1 MQVLISARGLTISAT
16 YRASLQ
22 ERVTKAAG
30 RVPKPIEAR
39 VMLTRERNRRTAAIT
54 LLAKHHTFRSEE
66 TALDLA
72 VAVDAAL
79 AALTRQVRQLKDRIR
94 GHKPAARKALH
105 VMRADT
111 DAAGPP
117 VLEARQVPIKPMSV
131 EEAVEQIG
139 LGHEPFFV
147 FTNAR
152 TGTMNIL
159 YRRRGGG
166 YGLVEPV
173 A

>member
-22 ERVTKAAG
+22 ERVAKAAG

-72 VAVDAAL
+72 AAVDAAL

-94 GHKPAARKALH
+94 GHKPAARKALQG
-105 VMRADT
+105 MRADAA
-111 DAAGPP
+111 AAGAP

-152 TGTMNIL
+152 TDTMNIL
-159 YRRRGGG
+159 YRRQGGG

>member
-22 ERVTKAAG
+22 ERVAKAAG

-54 LLAKHHTFRSEE
+54 LLAKHHTLRSEE

-72 VAVDAAL
+72 AAVDAAL
-79 AALTRQVRQLKDRIR
+79 GALTRQVRQLKDRIR
-94 GHKPAARKALH
+94 GHKPAARKALQG
-105 VMRADT
+105 MRADT
-111 DAAGPP
+111 TAAGAPI
-117 VLEARQVPIKPMSV
+117 LEARQVPIKPMSV

-152 TGTMNIL
+152 TDTMNIL
-159 YRRRGGG
+159 YRRQGGG

>member
-1 MQVLISARGLTISAT
+1 MQVLISARGLTISAI

-22 ERVTKAAG
+22 ERVAKAAG

-72 VAVDAAL
+72 AAVDAAL

-94 GHKPAARKALH
+94 GHKPAARKALQG
-105 VMRADT
+105 MRADI
-111 DAAGPP
+111 DAAGAP

-152 TGTMNIL
+152 TDTMNIL

>member
-22 ERVTKAAG
+22 ERVAKAAG

-72 VAVDAAL
+72 AAVDAAL
-79 AALTRQVRQLKDRIR
+79 AALTRQVRQLKDRLR
-94 GHKPAARKALH
+94 GHKPAPRKALQ
-105 VMRADT
+105 RLSADP
-111 DAAGPP
+111 DAAGAPA
-117 VLEARQVPIKPMSV
+117 LEARQVPLKPMSV
-131 EEAVEQIG
+131 EEALEQIG
-139 LGHEPFFV
+139 LGHEPFVV

-152 TGTMNIL
+152 TDTMNIL

-173 A
+173 V

>member
-1 MQVLISARGLTISAT
+1 MQVLISARGLSVSAT
-16 YRASLQ
+16 YRAGLQ
-22 ERVTKAAG
+22 ERVAKAAG

-72 VAVDAAL
+72 AAVDAAL

-94 GHKPAARKALH
+94 GHKPAARKTLQRMSKDRDATATALE
-105 VMRADT
+105 V
-111 DAAGPP
+111 
-117 VLEARQVPIKPMSV
+117 RQVPIKPMSV

-139 LGHEPFFV
+139 LGHEPFVV

-152 TGTMNIL
+152 TDTMNIL
-159 YRRRGGG
+159 YRLRSGG